1 MSNSEDGV
9 KITVLTTSYGEA
21 GTQKENYLRNF
32 ILLLIILPSRDLWIS
47 RSESFLISTFDALCK
62 RV

>member
-1 MSNSEDGV
+1 MSDSEEGV
-9 KITVLTTSYGEA
+9 KITIFTPSWGAE
-21 GTQKENYLRNF
+21 GRQKQNYSSNF
-32 ILLLIILPSRDLWIS
+32 ILLLIILPSKELLIS